1 MTKDQLYSLFLK
13 FRDGSITGEELRIL
27 KLFISADSGNAW
39 LRELIE
45 NFNDEESAE
54 FLSDTDSD
62 ALFDKI
68 LVSVRDE
75 KKLARP
81 IKYINKIVIL
91 TGAIAAIL
99 LLCFSLFFPGEF
111 NNDDKVV
118 LAEVV
123 PGRPKGNLLLE
134 NGEIINL
141 DQVQSDTSIVL
152 NGYTITVLKNGELK
166 YTLSTNQNSNTP
178 IYNTIV
184 TPKGGEY
191 TLSLPD
197 GTKIWVNS
205 SSKIRYPLNFG
216 HSKREVELEGE
227 ALFEVASL
235 KFNNSYIP
243 FIVKTGDQNL
253 EVLGTTFNINSY
265 GKVISTTLVEGA
277 VRLSFGDENQQL
289 LKPNQQANYSSSH
302 KKVTIKEIDPFYTIA
317 WRNGVFAFDEMSI
330 ENVMEVLARWY
341 DIEIEYQR
349 DIKNIKF
356 TGSISKYEDIGEV
369 LEIMELTKDVKFK
382 LIGRRVI
389 VM

>member
-1 MTKDQLYSLFLK
+1 MTKDQFYSLFLK
-13 FRDGSITGEELRIL
+13 FRDGSITEEELRIL
-27 KLFISADSGNAW
+27 KLFLSTGSDNEW

-45 NFNDEESAE
+45 NFSDEETAE
-54 FLSDTDSD
+54 FLSDADSN

-68 LVSVRDE
+68 LVSVRKE
-75 KKLARP
+75 NKLVP
-81 IKYINKIVIL
+81 SVKYINKIVVF

-99 LLCFSLFFPGEF
+99 LLYFSFFFHVEV
-111 NNDDKVV
+111 NNEDKVV
-118 LAEVV
+118 LSEVV

-134 NGEIINL
+134 NGETINL
-141 DQVQSDTSIVL
+141 DQVDSDTSIVL
-152 NGYTITVLKNGELK
+152 NGYKITVLKNGELK
-166 YTLSTNQNSNTP
+166 YTLSANQNPNIP

-216 HSKREVELEGE
+216 DFKREVELEGE

-235 KFNNSYIP
+235 KFNNSYVP
-243 FIVKTGDQNL
+243 FVVKTGDQNL
-253 EVLGTTFNINSY
+253 EVLGTTFNVNSY
-265 GKVISTTLVEGA
+265 EKDISTTLVEGA
-277 VRLSFGDENQQL
+277 VRLSFGDEKQQL
-289 LKPNQQANYSSSH
+289 LKPNQQANYNSSH
-302 KKVTIKEIDPFYTIA
+302 KKLSIKEIDPFYTIA

-330 ENVMEVLARWY
+330 ENVMAVLARWY

-349 DIKNIKF
+349 DIKKIKF
-356 TGSISKYEDIGEV
+356 SGSISKYEEIGKV
-369 LEIMELTKDVKFK
+369 LEIMELTKDVKFE